1 MHNFPQS
8 GILNDG
14 NRLHLNHGPIDL
26 IIEAFGDHAVVRSA
40 YEQAQIK
47 FNHILIDL
55 VAELSLLRAP
65 VSQNKK
71 LLKSAIGLRMQ
82 DAVYPF
88 YPTFVTPMAAV
99 AGAVA
104 DYMLSI
110 LCENNK
116 LRKAYVNN
124 GGDIAIYLEDN
135 EVFNIGIITD
145 LKTRAIGGTIA
156 ITQID
161 NINGIATSGRHGRSH
176 SLGIADAVT
185 VLAKNSAQAD
195 AAATLIANAV
205 DLQDTTL
212 VKKIPANELSPDS
225 DLADKLVTVDV
236 GKLPRKLAEKAVAQ
250 GCDRAVD
257 YINRGLIK
265 AATISLQGIVEVV
278 GSRHILT
285 QNGNA
290 KIS

>member
-1 MHNFPQS
+1 MHNWPQS

-14 NRLHLNHGPIDL
+14 SRLHLNHGPIDL
-26 IIEAFGDHAVVRSA
+26 IIEAFGDNEVVHSA
-40 YEQAQIK
+40 YEKAQIK
-47 FNHILIDL
+47 FNHILTEL

-124 GGDIAIYLEDN
+124 GGDIAVYLEDD
-135 EVFNIGIITD
+135 EVFNIGIVTD
-145 LKTRAIGGTIA
+145 LKTRAIWGT
-156 ITQID
+156 TTLTHID

-195 AAATLIANAV
+195 AAATLIANEV
-205 DLQDTTL
+205 DVQDTTL
-212 VKKIPANELSPDS
+212 VKKIPANELYPDS
-225 DLADKLVTVDV
+225 DLTDQLVTVDV
-236 GKLPRKLAEKAVAQ
+236 AKLPKKLAERAVAQ

-257 YINRGLIK
+257 YIDRGLIK

-278 GSRHILT
+278 GSRHLLT
-285 QNGNA
+285 QNCNA
-290 KIS
+290 KT